1 MGRNAMPVLMVS
13 SHHLSKEERE
23 RRELAEKKLQGDS
36 TISLTPPT
44 HLDTKAKKIYKEIIS
59 FMPEGVLGA
68 TDGYTV
74 MIVADALSKMIQCQ
88 MILKEEGLL
97 TEYTNKAG
105 ATNISEHKAIG
116 IYQKYSQIFNTFG
129 SKLGLSPADRAKLS
143 LLNVAEEED
152 EVLKLLKS

>member
-1 MGRNAMPVLMVS
+1 MARPPKSVALKTGAMT
-13 SHHLSKEERE
+13 KEEKELRE
-23 RRELAEKKLQGDS
+23 ESEAKLKGDS
-36 TISLTPPT
+36 TINENPPEY
-44 HLDTKAKKIYKEIIS
+44 LDINARKYYRVIVRN
-59 FMPEGVLGA
+59 FPEGILNKL
-68 TDGYTV
+68 DGLTV
-74 MIVADALSKMIQCQ
+74 AIVADALSKMIQCQ

>member
-1 MGRNAMPVLMVS
+1 MARPPKSVALKTGAMT
-13 SHHLSKEERE
+13 KEERE
-23 RRELAEKKLQGDS
+23 HREECEAKLKGES
-36 TISLTPPT
+36 TINDNPPE
-44 HLDTKAKKIYKEIIS
+44 HLDAIARKYYRVIVRN
-59 FMPEGVLGA
+59 FPEGILNKL
-68 TDGYTV
+68 DGLTV
-74 MIVADALSKMIQCQ
+74 AIVADALSKMIQCQ

-116 IYQKYSQIFNTFG
+116 IYQKYSQIFNNFG

>member
-1 MGRNAMPVLMVS
+1 MARPPKSVALKTGAMT
-13 SHHLSKEERE
+13 KEEKELRE
-23 RRELAEKKLQGDS
+23 ESEAKLKGDS
-36 TISLTPPT
+36 TINENPPEY
-44 HLDTKAKKIYKEIIS
+44 LDINARKYYRVIVRN
-59 FMPEGVLGA
+59 FPEGILNKL
-68 TDGYTV
+68 DGLTV
-74 MIVADALSKMIQCQ
+74 AIVADALSKMIQCQ

-143 LLNVAEEED
+143 LLNVVEDDD
-152 EVLKLLKS
+152 EVLKLLQS